1 MISSYI
7 QAIIILYL
15 MAHITLYQWYYSLLM
30 VRTTKEYK
38 DNPKVKKLK
47 IELKYMSNKFYHM
60 MMAFI
65 VYFWITS
72 GGIIPA
78 IANPVISY
86 TTQAICVLTGLF
98 FLYIQKFVLN
108 SYERAI
114 ISANKNLQKP

>member
-7 QAIIILYL
+7 QATIILYL

-38 DNPKVKKLK
+38 ENPKVKKFQGD
-47 IELKYMSNKFYHM
+47 LKYMSSKFYYM
-60 MMAFI
+60 MMAFV
-65 VYFWITS
+65 VYFWITA

-78 IANPVISY
+78 IVNPVISY
-86 TTQAICVLTGLF
+86 TTQAICVITGLF
-98 FLYIQKFVLN
+98 FFYIQKFVLN

-114 ISANKNLQKP
+114 ISANKNLQKT